1 MEGEDSALVS
11 SKENLPREAQKTN
24 DSTFDRIYKFYHN
37 DKSRVELK
45 EDEKVIAQRWEKAWF
60 LLVHHRTKKQAADM
74 LSHLFSIS
82 KSVAYDDVRN
92 AMILFTDPSTDLKEA
107 KRAIAETA
115 LLQGAAKA
123 WKTGDLEMHHKYMK
137 EYSDINGLKENSQDG
152 ALANII
158 KNLKP
163 AQVIIVANQKELDD
177 EINNLQQEI
186 TMDMPHTDV
195 E

>member
-1 MEGEDSALVS
+1 MEGEVSALVS
-11 SKENLPREAQKTN
+11 HKENMPREAKKTN

-37 DKSRVELK
+37 EKSRVELSPG
-45 EDEKVIAQRWEKAWF
+45 ENAIAERWEKAWF
-60 LLVHHRTKKQAADM
+60 LLIRHRTQKSVADM
-74 LSHLFSIS
+74 LMKIFSIG
-82 KSVAYDDVRN
+82 KSVAFDDVRN

-115 LLQGAAKA
+115 ILRGAQRA

-137 EYSDINGLKENSQDG
+137 EYADINGLKENSQDG

-163 AQVIIVANQKELDD
+163 AQVIIVANQKDLDD
-177 EINNLQQEI
+177 EINKLQEEI